1 MQDNLTKGAEMTSAP
16 RYTHSFSLNK
26 EDEDKLQ
33 EALKNLPKGLGII
46 DIVRLGLGYYK
57 QLLKK
62 K

>member
-1 MQDNLTKGAEMTSAP
+1 MQLLKGATMASEP
-16 RYTHSFSLNK
+16 RYTHSFSFNK
-26 EDEDKLQ
+26 EDEDRLQ